1 MAGFAAAPAP
11 APQLE
16 AGLMD
21 MATAAA
27 EPEEAVERDAEIA
40 MATVDTSGAAVTYQ
54 VDGAVTV
61 PSDGA
66 PHKVNVAQFDLTP
79 KLDYVSAPKLAEA
92 AYRRAKVANESP
104 YTLLPGAVNL
114 FAGDE
119 FVGAT
124 TLELIAPQGEIEL
137 YLGTDD
143 RIKVE
148 RELARREVDK
158 KLIGD
163 KRRLHYAYEITLENL
178 LQVEA
183 KVTVHDQLPVGRH
196 EDIKVKLTSVKPEP
210 SERSELN
217 LLDWELELAPG
228 DKRVVRFDFSIEHP
242 RGMRVVGLP

>member
-1 MAGFAAAPAP
+1 MVMGLTTGAEEAEEP
-11 APQLE
+11 APQE
-16 AGLMD
+16 A
-21 MATAAA
+21 
-27 EPEEAVERDAEIA
+27 EVA
-40 MATVDTSGAAVTYQ
+40 MATVDTSGAAVTYH

-61 PSDGA
+61 PADGA
-66 PHKVNVAQFDLTP
+66 PHKVAVATFELTP
-79 KLDYVSAPKLAEA
+79 DLDYVSAPKLAEA
-92 AYRRAKVANESP
+92 AYRRAKVVNDSP

-124 TLELIAPQGEIEL
+124 ALELIAPQGEIEL

-143 RIKVE
+143 RVKVE

-183 KVTVHDQLPVGRH
+183 KVALHDQIPVGRH
-196 EDIKVKLTSVKPEP
+196 EDIKVKLMSVKPEP
-210 SERSELN
+210 SEQSELN

-228 DKRVVRFDFSIEHP
+228 EKQIVRFDFTVEHP